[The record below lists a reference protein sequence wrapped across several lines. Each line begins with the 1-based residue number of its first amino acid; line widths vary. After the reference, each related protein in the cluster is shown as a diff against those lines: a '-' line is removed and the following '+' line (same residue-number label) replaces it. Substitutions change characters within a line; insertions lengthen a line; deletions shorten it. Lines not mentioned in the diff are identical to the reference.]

1 MKPEMDQSG
10 PAMLSNIQFQR
21 LQQIAALHHRS
32 LPVYLTYAR
41 PWVRSGREMHARVI
55 EDIAAD
61 HHELVEKILGVLR
74 EDGRPVLLGDF
85 PLAFTN
91 LNDLAFDFILKELI
105 RYERHLKKT
114 LETMVDEFP
123 PGSVYRGVVDY
134 GLGMAAGHL
143 QNLEDA
149 QGDSPAMRP
158 Y

>member
-1 MKPEMDQSG
+1 
-10 PAMLSNIQFQR
+10 
-21 LQQIAALHHRS
+21 
-32 LPVYLTYAR
+32 
-41 PWVRSGREMHARVI
+41 MHARVI

-134 GLGMAAGHL
+134 ALGMAAGHL

-158 Y
+158 